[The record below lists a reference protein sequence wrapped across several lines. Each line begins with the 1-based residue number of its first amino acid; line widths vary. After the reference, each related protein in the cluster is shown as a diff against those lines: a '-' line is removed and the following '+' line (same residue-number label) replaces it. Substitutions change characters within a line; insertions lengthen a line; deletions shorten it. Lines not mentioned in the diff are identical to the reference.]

1 MPVKKKADFFTY
13 KNRPLVR
20 KGNTI
25 YYGNMS
31 DEYVAMLTV
40 VTTKSFKDVSLSD
53 KILVQLISTDPT
65 MPPQDMVAKRSERT
79 GLFQALDVADVWLNR
94 KKKEE

>member
-1 MPVKKKADFFTY
+1 MPVKKKMDFFTY

-31 DEYVAMLTV
+31 DEYVTMLTV

-65 MPPQDMVAKRSERT
+65 MPPQDMVEKRSERT
-79 GLFQALDVADVWLNR
+79 GLFQALDVADVWLSR
-94 KKKEE
+94 KEREE